1 MTDAEAWNVW
11 DRTLDD
17 GTPLASI
24 VSEVIPTP
32 EARLAQWSRW
42 LGWLPGEEGESVLD
56 VACGNGNCRRVFTEL
71 KGMEYS
77 GCDIS
82 ENLLEIARERNPG
95 HDFRQGR
102 AEDLPYEEASFDL
115 TFCLSLLVHLPREYE
130 EPVINEL
137 RRVSRRYALV
147 GQMVALN
154 HDGTD
159 HPGKYGIHRR
169 WDRFEDVME
178 RMRALDPKVELNA
191 GRVTGP
197 EGKERRYTAGLY
209 FIFRK

>member
-1 MTDAEAWNVW
+1 MKAEAWNRW
-11 DRTLDD
+11 DDTLDD
-17 GTPLASI
+17 GTALASV
-24 VSEVIPTP
+24 VSDAIPTP
-32 EARLAQWSRW
+32 EQRLAQWNKW
-42 LGWLPGEEGESVLD
+42 IGWLPGEPRETVLD

-71 KGMEYS
+71 KDMEYS

-82 ENLLEIARERNPG
+82 ENLLEIARELNPG
-95 HDFRQGR
+95 HEFRQGR
-102 AEDLPYEEASFDL
+102 AEELPYEDDSYDL

-154 HDGTD
+154 HEGPDR
-159 HPGKYGIHRR
+159 PGKYGIHRR
-169 WDRFEDVME
+169 WDRFEDVLE
-178 RMRALDPKVELNA
+178 RMRAVDPKVELNV
-191 GRVTGP
+191 GRLQGP
-197 EGKERRYTAGLY
+197 QGNERRCTAGFY